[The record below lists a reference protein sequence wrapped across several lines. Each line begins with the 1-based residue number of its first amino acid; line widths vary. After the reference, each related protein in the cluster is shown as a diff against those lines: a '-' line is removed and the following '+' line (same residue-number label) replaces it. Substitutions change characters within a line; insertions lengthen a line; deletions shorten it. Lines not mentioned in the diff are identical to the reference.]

1 MNRDFKLT
9 LLSLR
14 LLFLDSWSL
23 FVVTDIL
30 WRDFSTEAIYF
41 TLSCGDLCG
50 KRKMT
55 EQFTDRR

>member
-1 MNRDFKLT
+1 MNRDYKLP

-41 TLSCGDLCG
+41 TLSCGDLCSR
-50 KRKMT
+50 RKMT